1 MQKLQVGIIGLGV
14 GEQHIYGYQ
23 QHAGCEVVKLCD
35 FSPDKAAYITAKHP
49 QIPFT
54 SQAEEVLTDP
64 HINVVSIASYDNY
77 HYEQIVMALEHN
89 KHVFV
94 EKPFVLYREHAE
106 HIHALL
112 VEHPHLKLSSNLIMR
127 RYPRFLAVKDLLQQ
141 GKMGRL
147 FYVEADYQYGRLH
160 KITQDWRGQLDFYSV
175 LYGGGVHVV
184 DLLLWL
190 TGDRV
195 VEVTAYGNQMA
206 SQGTSFRFNDMVVGL
221 LQFESGLIG
230 KVTANFGCV
239 HPHFH
244 AVNLF
249 GTEATFMN
257 GLEEGKLFTSRDP
270 HTAPLSMTQPYPGTH
285 KGELIANFIDGILSS
300 VPLLVEKEAVMNSM
314 AVCFALEE
322 AVTRQQKI
330 PVVYF

>member
-1 MQKLQVGIIGLGV
+1 MNKLRAGIIGLGV
-14 GEQHIYGYQ
+14 GEQHIHGYR
-23 QHAGCEVVKLCD
+23 QHPACEVVMLCD
-35 FSPDKAAYITAKHP
+35 FSPEKAASVSPKYPDIA
-49 QIPFT
+49 FT
-54 SQAEEVLTDP
+54 PNAEEVLTNPEID
-64 HINVVSIASYDNY
+64 VVSIASYDNF

-106 HIHALL
+106 HIQSLL
-112 VEHPHLKLSSNLIMR
+112 RERPHLKLSSNLIMR
-127 RYPRFLAVKDLLQQ
+127 RYPRFLAVKEMIEQ
-141 GKMGRL
+141 GKLGRL
-147 FYVEADYQYGRLH
+147 YYVEADYQYGRLH

-175 LYGGGVHVV
+175 IYGGGVHVV

-190 TGDRV
+190 TQDRV
-195 VEVTAYGNQMA
+195 VEVSAYGNQIA
-206 SQGTSFRFNDMVVGL
+206 AEGTSFRFNDMVVGI

-230 KVTANFGCV
+230 KVSANFGCV

-257 GLEEGKLFTSRDP
+257 GLDEGRLFTSRDP
-270 HTAPLSMTQPYPGTH
+270 QILPQPMTQPYPGTH
-285 KGELIANFIDGILSS
+285 KGELIANFIEGILTSA
-300 VPLLVEKEAVMNSM
+300 PLLVGQTDVMNSM

-322 AVTRQQKI
+322 AVTRQQK
-330 PVVYF
+330 VQVAYF